1 LGEILRDGDAGD
13 RQCVTN
19 ETYENR
25 LIECRC
31 GRVVAKKTA
40 DAMTNCSAT
49 RP

>member
-1 LGEILRDGDAGD
+1 VGAVLRDGDAGD
-13 RQCVTN
+13 RQPATN
-19 ETYENR
+19 EIYENR